1 MQQKHEKKLDR
12 RQIRTKGRI
21 RDAFTALIMEKN
33 IEKITI
39 KELAQRADID
49 RKTFY
54 LHYKSIF
61 DVLTEIQDEFLGSV
75 GQMVEECELLTSSF
89 DALPLFRK
97 INDLLNQNPAF
108 YHRLAVSDQYGFFH
122 DKLKACMKAFFNEKY
137 SEHLAAS
144 SVSPVKLNLYSE
156 YVASG
161 LTALYVEWLKHPE
174 FDLEEVAEA
183 ASEIFYGGGR
193 AVIDS
198 ILNPSNR

>member
-1 MQQKHEKKLDR
+1 MQHKQEKKLDR

-21 RDAFTALIMEKN
+21 RDAFTSLIMEKN

-61 DVLTEIQDEFLGSV
+61 DVLTEIQDEFLCSV
-75 GQMVEECELLTSSF
+75 GHMVDECDLFTSSF

-122 DKLKACMKAFFNEKY
+122 DKLKACMKDFFHEKY
-137 SEHLAAS
+137 GERLDTS
-144 SVSPVKLNLYSE
+144 SLSPIKLNLYAE

-161 LTALYVEWLKHPE
+161 ITALYVEWLKHPE

-183 ASEIFYGGGR
+183 ASEISYGGGR
-193 AVIDS
+193 AVLAS
-198 ILNPSNR
+198 IMYPPLR